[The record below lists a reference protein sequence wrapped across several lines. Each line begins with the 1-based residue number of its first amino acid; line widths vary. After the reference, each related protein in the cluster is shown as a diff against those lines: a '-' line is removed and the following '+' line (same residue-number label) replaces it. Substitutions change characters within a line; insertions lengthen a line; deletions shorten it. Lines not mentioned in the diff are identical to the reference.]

1 MVKFKESLREIFP
14 TRKSVLMPTN
24 WHIYS
29 PASEYLRE
37 LKNRVL
43 ELSDC
48 VSKSVLLSLVHLYVT
63 SRSRISVPITSQ
75 VRE

>member
-48 VSKSVLLSLVHLYVT
+48 VSKSVPLLLVHLYV
-63 SRSRISVPITSQ
+63 SLGIRISAPLTSQ